1 MTTEEAINACISV
14 RDDLQTDG
22 TEKWHG
28 AQRCVMALRTLQ
40 ASRPEAV
47 AKEPICYAIFNAKG
61 EMHWSESCI
70 SKQRDD
76 LEDELEILTD
86 SEMPP
91 NSEGWHIAPLYT
103 LLSPRGTCAP
113 AAKDADAG

>member
-1 MTTEEAINACISV
+1 MRDLAEKIKLAERICKGQPPMATPMQLVMYAIDIVDS
-14 RDDLQTDG
+14 QT
-22 TEKWHG
+22 
-28 AQRCVMALRTLQ
+28 RL
-40 ASRPEAV
+40 PEAV

-103 LLSPRGTCAP
+103 LLSPLATITKEKP
-113 AAKDADAG
+113 